1 VKLLDSMF
9 PFLVLVM
16 GERADE
22 AEVRSMDAAFRSL
35 FARGQRYVLLNVPSK
50 NQTSVAAKE
59 RKMIT
64 DWANQP
70 HVQEGVSRCCAASSI
85 VMTSAVAR
93 GALTAILW
101 VWRPPVHLEIVADVP
116 SGIGYLVDAARKAD
130 LPLPGTA
137 EDLYRTLRPE
147 LEGAGALSAWGA

>member
-1 VKLLDSMF
+1 MT
-9 PFLVLVM
+9 
-16 GERADE
+16 
-22 AEVRSMDAAFRSL
+22 
-35 FARGQRYVLLNVPSK
+35 
-50 NQTSVAAKE
+50 TSVHAQLQQLRAELQGRFPE
-59 RKMIT
+59 RRDVI
-64 DWANQP
+64 D
-70 HVQEGVSRCCAASSI
+70 
-85 VMTSAVAR
+85 

-116 SGIGYLVDAARKAD
+116 SGIRYLVDAARKAD